1 MVVGWS
7 MNKRM
12 KAQLVCDALHMAMFK
27 RGMPKGVLIHS
38 DKGSQYC
45 SKEFQNLVTKYDLT
59 SSMSG
64 TGCCYDNAACE
75 SFFGTLKVELIN
87 DENYRTREEAKSSTF
102 EYIEAYYNTKRKHS
116 TINYKTPREFEYM
129 MKSQLQKCPNLTG

>member
-1 MVVGWS
+1 MT
-7 MNKRM
+7 RTR
-12 KAQLVCDALHMAMFK
+12 HT
-27 RGMPKGVLIHS
+27 GVLIHS